1 MINKSDFNN
10 NINQILDSK
19 KIENINLKNV
29 NILKN
34 ILSNK
39 IINKQLYKGFKENYE
54 KTYGDDLECLYMK
67 TEDLVYRVNLL
78 VNNCIIDKYGISDEN
93 FIKAVVLL
101 FTEDKNISFY
111 DAVSFDDYDYEI
123 VSEFD
128 FELKELL
135 SERKI

>member
-1 MINKSDFNN
+1 MNKNDFNN
-10 NINQILDSK
+10 NINQILNSK

-29 NILKN
+29 NILKY

-54 KTYGDDLECLYMK
+54 KTYGDDLEYLYMK
-67 TEDLVYRVNLL
+67 IEDLVYRVNLL

-93 FIKAVVLL
+93 FIKSVVLL
-101 FTEDKNISFY
+101 FIEDKNISFY

-135 SERKI
+135 SEKQI